1 MEMKMS
7 DQNQNPAPKT
17 PRLSPDAPVDA
28 ETLAK
33 FETLTNSRLALGD
46 ELLDLEIR
54 KVRLLAAAQRIDNEK
69 SRLWEIVCMER
80 GLPLTG
86 AWEIDP
92 QTGVIDDVRK
102 KAPPPPTT

>member
-1 MEMKMS
+1 MS
-7 DQNQNPAPKT
+7 DNPNTPQSTT
-17 PRLSPDAPVDA
+17 PRKAPDTPVDA

-46 ELLDLEIR
+46 EILDLEIR
-54 KVRLLAAAQRIDNEK
+54 KVRVLAAAQRIDNER

-80 GLPLTG
+80 GLPPNG

-92 QTGVIDDVRK
+92 QTGVITDVRK
-102 KAPPPPTT
+102 PKPAPTT